1 VDLVETFHTGEEV
14 RIFSSVAELRA
25 YTRREKKI
33 FPREEAKAG
42 GLLKKL
48 LRPIFKNK
56 SS

>member
-14 RIFSSVAELRA
+14 HIFSSVAELRA